1 LQNTPLAQA
10 SLAEFYRFALLL
22 TGSAEA
28 AERIVAETL
37 SDSDAQLEEI
47 RNSTQRE
54 ACFAS
59 RVRQR
64 CLRDFTPADAVA
76 EETECIALARKFATL
91 QEPERSALALF
102 YLDLFS
108 AEEIASV
115 LKMKPEDLAETLT
128 NARMLLAQVTEAGA

>member
-1 LQNTPLAQA
+1 LQNAPLAQA

-22 TGSAEA
+22 TGNSEA
-28 AERIVAETL
+28 AERIVADTL
-37 SDSDAQLEEI
+37 LDSDAELGEI
-47 RNSTQRE
+47 RNSTRRE

-64 CLRDFTPADAVA
+64 CLKDLTPCG
-76 EETECIALARKFATL
+76 EETENHEGMTLARKFANL

-108 AEEIASV
+108 PDEIASV
-115 LKMKPEDLAETLT
+115 LKMKPEDLAETLAH
-128 NARMLLAQVTEAGA
+128 ARGLLKEVMEAGT

>member
-1 LQNTPLAQA
+1 MQNTPFAQA

-22 TGSAEA
+22 TGNPEA
-28 AERIVAETL
+28 AERIVADTL
-37 SDSDAQLEEI
+37 LDSDAQLGEI
-47 RNSTQRE
+47 RNPTQRE

-64 CLRDFTPADAVA
+64 CLRDLTPSGEAADPDNGA
-76 EETECIALARKFATL
+76 ALARKFSRL

-108 AEEIASV
+108 EEEIASV
-115 LKMKPEDLAETLT
+115 LKMKAEDLAGTLSR
-128 NARMLLAQVTEAGA
+128 ARLLLSEAMEAGT

>member
-1 LQNTPLAQA
+1 MQNTPLAQA

-47 RNSTQRE
+47 RSSAQRE

-64 CLRDFTPADAVA
+64 CLRDFTPMDEV
-76 EETECIALARKFATL
+76 ETANEGMALARHFSTL

-115 LKMKPEDLAETLT
+115 LKIKPEDLAETLMH
-128 NARMLLAQVTEAGA
+128 ARTLLAEATEAGA

>member
-22 TGSAEA
+22 TGSTEA

-37 SDSDAQLEEI
+37 SDSDAQLGEI
-47 RNSTQRE
+47 RSVTQRE

-64 CLRDFTPADAVA
+64 CLRDFTPGGEDAA
-76 EETECIALARKFATL
+76 EDEGTALARKFATL

-108 AEEIASV
+108 TEEISSV
-115 LKMKPEDLAETLT
+115 LKMKPEDLADTLT
-128 NARMLLAQVTEAGA
+128 RARAFLAEAMEAGA